1 MRNIARSLRSI
12 FKSHQTA
19 LLIVGVLLQA
29 LIIIPNP
36 VSSSNHE
43 YTYTFHVTNGYLWFS
58 HKLYISVAPSLYD
71 YYHSKDHTL
80 YGAND
85 YSKFIT
91 PDAVIPIAEN
101 IQKTTRNMPNSDEQF
116 ANAVLMI
123 VHQLVYVKS
132 NAKYPVETLVDNSG
146 DCGALSLLAASIMKA
161 GGLDVVL
168 LYYKDSYPSHMNVG
182 VHLANAPAYHTW
194 WMTPK
199 YYQYNGKKYW
209 VAECTPLGDWRVG
222 DQPNSLAHLE
232 PTIIS
237 LRKSEKTAPALVS
250 ASLDAPLN
258 ISSISITIPPEPLNF
273 RNETCTLPI
282 SGSISPKLSDKRVT
296 VYISQD
302 GTSWKKFLTTYTDNS
317 GKYSLVYNVTSTG
330 AYYFKA
336 SWSGDSNYKGSDSK
350 ALIVFVKFPTPII
363 KSEVPQDPL
372 SRASS
377 AGLYRIFQ
385 LIYNQ
390 TYGESA
396 KIVLGRGENISLS
409 GEFALLGNETNNQF
423 SFFLRCDGENYYIV
437 SVKAIDTFGT
447 FQVIK
452 RIDGRDTVLINAS
465 VTIRESAWHKVK
477 AEICGSRI
485 IAKIY
490 DGNGTLLRSVI
501 TIDDALSAGECG
513 ILAQGGVNTVL
524 AIKNLKIEIL
534 DTLPRPAEGNQTPP
548 NELQLLAPYIK
559 IIILLTATTLI
570 ISYVKKRKRKNSSIF
585 NRNIFSN
592 RK

>member
-1 MRNIARSLRSI
+1 MIPSNV
-12 FKSHQTA
+12 TA
-19 LLIVGVLLQA
+19 
-29 LIIIPNP
+29 
-36 VSSSNHE
+36 SNCN
-43 YTYTFHVTNGYLWFS
+43 YVYTFHVTNGYLWFS
-58 HKLYISVAPSLYD
+58 HKLYISVPPSLYN
-71 YYHSKDHTL
+71 YYHSKDNNL
-80 YGAND
+80 YGTND

-91 PDAVIPIAEN
+91 PDAVRPIAEN

-168 LYYKDSYPSHMNVG
+168 LYYEDSYPNHMNVG
-182 VHLANAPAYHTW
+182 VHLENTPAYHTW
-194 WMTPK
+194 WTTPK
-199 YYQYNGKKYW
+199 YYEYNGKKYW

-237 LRKSEKTAPALVS
+237 LRKSEKVVPAFVS

-258 ISSISITIPPEPLNF
+258 LSFISITIPPEPLNLG
-273 RNETCTLPI
+273 NETCTLPI
-282 SGSISPKLSDKRVT
+282 SGSISPKLSGKRVT

-302 GTSWKKFLTTYTDNS
+302 GISWKKFVTAYTDKF
-317 GKYSLVYNVTSTG
+317 GKYSLAYNITSTG

-336 SWSGDSNYKGSDSK
+336 SWSGDSSYIGVDSK
-350 ALIVFVKFPTPII
+350 TLTVFIKFPLPLI
-363 KSEVPQDPL
+363 KSEMPQDPL

-377 AGLYRIFQ
+377 AGLYRVLQ
-385 LIYNQ
+385 LLHNQ
-390 TYGESA
+390 TYGESS
-396 KIVLGRGENISLS
+396 KIVLGKGENVSLS
-409 GEFALLGNETNNQF
+409 GEFVLLSNETNNQF
-423 SFFLRCDGENYYIV
+423 SFFLRHDGENYYIV
-437 SVKAIDTFGT
+437 SVKVIDTLGT

-452 RIDGRDTVLINAS
+452 KINGKNKVLINAS
-465 VTIRESAWHKVK
+465 VTIREGAWHRVT
-477 AEICGSRI
+477 AETCGNQI

-490 DGNGTLLRSVI
+490 DANGTLLRGVI

-513 ILAQGGVNTVL
+513 ILAEGGVNTVL

-534 DTLPRPAEGNQTPP
+534 DTLPRPAEGNQSPL

-559 IIILLTATTLI
+559 LIILLTATLLI
-570 ISYVKKRKRKNSSIF
+570 ISYVNKRKGKHFSIV

-592 RK
+592 RN